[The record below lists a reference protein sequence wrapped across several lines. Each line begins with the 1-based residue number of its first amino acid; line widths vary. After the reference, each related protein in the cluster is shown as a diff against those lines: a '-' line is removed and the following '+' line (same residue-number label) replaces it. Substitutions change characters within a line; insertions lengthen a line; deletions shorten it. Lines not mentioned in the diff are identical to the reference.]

1 MQVSKVGRGDLEK
14 RPRHTMERQTTEDGL
29 NTIQLMRLIRDVY
42 GKTTIEELF
51 RGIELQQNRPIT
63 NRTKNC

>member
-1 MQVSKVGRGDLEK
+1 
-14 RPRHTMERQTTEDGL
+14 MERQTTEDGL